1 MLVRRVVCINNVHS
15 WQWNANYAEGLETD
29 PSAELRPERG
39 KDGARLWG
47 GNSQAFLATW
57 RVSQACL
64 TFLIML
70 M

>member
-39 KDGARLWG
+39 ERWSAAMGRKLTGIFSNLG
-47 GNSQAFLATW
+47 EFLNH
-57 RVSQACL
+57 V
-64 TFLIML
+64 
-70 M
+70 